1 MLRYIFTSIIV
12 LCTIIPSVAQNT
24 GNENAPGNQEAQQ
37 DTTVH
42 KKKKVP
48 YPFKKRGTSLS
59 IDITRYIIPLIDNNR
74 VAFEA
79 SIRTNYKK
87 RAFLVGEAGY
97 ENIDFTNDTV
107 YSYNSNGIYA
117 RIGFDYDIFSP
128 DEEGINDNILF
139 GMRYGFAMQQ
149 HEASQYQIDGGYWE
163 DSSGSTYY
171 TGSISNYTVTTHWIE
186 FTGGVRAEVLKNL
199 YFCWLL
205 RVKARIYMHNPEVL
219 LPYRVPGLGK
229 ASHTLNLDFSY
240 NVEYLI
246 PWGNKKHKTK
256 F

>member
-1 MLRYIFTSIIV
+1 MLRYIFTSLILVCIV
-12 LCTIIPSVAQNT
+12 ISSVAQNT
-24 GNENAPGNQEAQQ
+24 SNANSPENQEAKQ

-42 KKKKVP
+42 KRKKTP

-59 IDITRYIIPLIDNNR
+59 IDISRYAIPFLDNNR

-79 SIRTNYKK
+79 AIRTNYKK
-87 RAFLVGEAGY
+87 RAFLVGETGY
-97 ENIDFTNDTV
+97 ENIDFSNDTV
-107 YSYNSNGIYA
+107 YSYNSNGIFA
-117 RIGFDYDIFSP
+117 RVGFDYDIFAP
-128 DEEGINDNILF
+128 DEEGVNDNILL
-139 GMRYGFAMQQ
+139 GMRYGFAVQQ
-149 HEASQYQIDGGYWE
+149 HESAAYKITDDYW
-163 DSSGSTYY
+163 GSY
-171 TGSISNYTVTTHWIE
+171 TGSISSYTVTTHWIE

-205 RVKARIYMHNPEVL
+205 RVKARVYMNNQEVL

-229 ASHTLNLDFSY
+229 ASQTLNLDFSY
-240 NVEYLI
+240 NIEYLI